1 MRMAFVERW
10 HVYVVWLG
18 SGVSG
23 ILPDELRLT
32 LGPVRRFLPLAR
44 QVAETLG
51 PWLAA
56 LILAR
61 QQRGLPPLAAEDDWW
76 LAGALEDEPPERP
89 FERRAL
95 RRGTG
100 ARATN
105 GSERAKTRFLQAPAA
120 VGAGWLKW
128 LLEAELRRLVRL
140 AEAPEETLRRP
151 GWLAWEVRYWA
162 LAVSLARIGQLYAA
176 LARKRPPEQAEQLFK
191 GALALVWH
199 QALRA
204 GQAA

>member
-1 MRMAFVERW
+1 MRSAFVERW
-10 HVYVVWLG
+10 RVYVVWLS

-32 LGPVRRFLPLAR
+32 LGPVRASLPLAR

-56 LILAR
+56 LLLAR
-61 QQRGLPPLAAEDDWW
+61 QQRGLPPLAAEDDWR
-76 LAGALEDEPPERP
+76 LVGALPEESPERP

-95 RRGTG
+95 RR
-100 ARATN
+100 
-105 GSERAKTRFLQAPAA
+105 S
-120 VGAGWLKW
+120 AGWLKW

-140 AEAPEETLRRP
+140 AEAPEPTLRRR

-176 LARKRPPEQAEQLFK
+176 LEQKQPEQAERLFK

-199 QALRA
+199 QALHAGRA
-204 GQAA
+204 A